1 VGGWG
6 GGGMRMV
13 CKTSCNFSVK
23 NKLFPVII
31 IFIACDLHTDD
42 KIMCENRC
50 KIKTQNQQRWK
61 ITTAYTIYYIQHQNV
76 VIYLN
81 YFLYIARTSYNKIP
95 CIIIYNMRVCH
106 NISKHTV
113 S

>member
-1 VGGWG
+1 VEGWG

-50 KIKTQNQQRWK
+50 KIKIQNQQR
-61 ITTAYTIYYIQHQNV
+61 
-76 VIYLN
+76 
-81 YFLYIARTSYNKIP
+81 
-95 CIIIYNMRVCH
+95 
-106 NISKHTV
+106 
-113 S
+113 